1 MLEIRDLSVKYGHFT
16 ALHGVNLTVS
26 PGEIVVLLG
35 ANGAG
40 KSTLFRTLSGLQ
52 RPSGGTATS
61 SHGLSPTSTR
71 CRTSICAES
80 GRPSSR

>member
-1 MLEIRDLSVKYGHFT
+1 MLEVRDLNVKYGHFM
-16 ALHGVNLTVS
+16 ALRGVNLTVQ

-52 RPSGGTATS
+52 RPS
-61 SHGLSPTSTR
+61 
-71 CRTSICAES
+71 
-80 GRPSSR
+80 